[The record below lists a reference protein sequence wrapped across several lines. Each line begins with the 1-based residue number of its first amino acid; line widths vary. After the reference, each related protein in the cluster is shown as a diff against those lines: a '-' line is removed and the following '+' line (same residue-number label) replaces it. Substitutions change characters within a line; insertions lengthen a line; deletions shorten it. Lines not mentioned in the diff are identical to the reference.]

1 MDDCASCKHW
11 QQVWND
17 PASKAYVHGNA
28 AEKIPADKRTEWGV
42 CEAIGMPEMA
52 ETVTTLAF
60 TQDGSE
66 YMADLHTRSDF
77 GCVLWAG

>member
-1 MDDCASCKHW
+1 
-11 QQVWND
+11 
-17 PASKAYVHGNA
+17 
-28 AEKIPADKRTEWGV
+28 
-42 CEAIGMPEMA
+42 MA

-66 YMADLHTRSDF
+66 YAADLHTRSDF